1 MHPPGNDEEMRL
13 VPFLVGDWVV
23 EPSLNRLSRDS
34 QETHVAPKAMD
45 LLVYLAAHAGDV
57 LSRETIIDAVWS
69 ETFVG
74 ENVLRRQIAA
84 LRSALGD
91 DAANP
96 TYIENIRKRGYRL
109 IARVEYLEHHG
120 RPRPDHIPAAVA
132 VTNRHI
138 GGSLLPKGR
147 FVCAL
152 RWGADDV
159 PLREGENVVGRIPE
173 SDVQIASERV
183 SRRHAHI
190 IVESGRATI
199 EDLGSKNGTFVDG
212 HRIEG
217 PTELV
222 DGDQITI
229 GPAVLQY
236 CGLFTA
242 ETTADDDSETC
253 VTED

>member
-1 MHPPGNDEEMRL
+1 MHPKGNDEEMRL

-34 QETHVAPKAMD
+34 QDIHVAPKAMD
-45 LLVYLAAHAGDV
+45 LLLYLAGHAGDV

-84 LRSALGD
+84 LRHALGD

-120 RPRPDHIPAAVA
+120 SLEPDHMPAAVE
-132 VTNRHI
+132 NRQI

-152 RWGADDV
+152 RWGTDDV
-159 PLREGENVVGRIPE
+159 ALREGENVVGRMPE

-190 IVESGRATI
+190 IVEYGRATI

-212 HRIEG
+212 RRIDG

-242 ETTADDDSETC
+242 ETTPDDDPEAR
-253 VTED
+253 VTEG